1 MKKFIYFISI
11 LSIVSLASCGPS
23 AVVVRQRP
31 VAPVYVRTLAPSPR
45 HVWVEGSWVGNRRYG
60 YTYRNGYYTVP
71 PRGRTYY
78 TPGYWVKGRNG
89 YYWKN
94 GRW

>member
-1 MKKFIYFISI
+1 MKNFIYFISI
-11 LSIVSLASCGPS
+11 IAMVSLASCGPTS
-23 AVVVRQRP
+23 VVVRERP
-31 VAPVYVRTLAPSPR
+31 VAPVYVRPLAPSPA
-45 HVWVEGSWVGNRRYG
+45 HVWVDGYWVRGRNG
-60 YTYRNGYYTVP
+60 YTYRNGYYRLP

-78 TPGYWVKGRNG
+78 TPGYWVRGRNG